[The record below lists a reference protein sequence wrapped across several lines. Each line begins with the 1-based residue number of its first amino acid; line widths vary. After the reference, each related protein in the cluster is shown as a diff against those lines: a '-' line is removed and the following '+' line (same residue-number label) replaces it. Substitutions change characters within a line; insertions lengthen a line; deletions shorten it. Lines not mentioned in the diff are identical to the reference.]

1 MDKNSKIWVFVIL
14 SILYYSSCVY
24 SIKIPSQ
31 YERLDLVVVSGYVGE
46 SFDFTE
52 ARKYNL
58 FPKVKDFV
66 EARLYKIEPGYFEL
80 EVITKSAKYNAVY
93 GEEQLPAILKD
104 YIENYNEISK
114 SDTNFKKRWNIMAF
128 DDQRLPITI
137 NEVEKI
143 AKDHIFYSNPCLMG
157 TTGAFV
163 GAMIGGCIAGAYYY
177 TPSCYGPTRE
187 FNYSAVLIGA
197 AIVGSIETL
206 RSLTT
211 GKAEDFREAIKAIN
225 NSRRLEKVKS

>member
-1 MDKNSKIWVFVIL
+1 MEKNLKVLGIL
-14 SILYYSSCVY
+14 VILYYSSCVY
-24 SIKIPSQ
+24 SIQIPRQ
-31 YERLDLVVVSGYVGE
+31 YERLDLVIVSDYIGE

-52 ARKYNL
+52 AKKYNL

-66 EARLYKIEPGYFEL
+66 EARLYKIEPGCFEL
-80 EVITKSAKYNAVY
+80 EVITKSAKYKAVY

-104 YIENYNEISK
+104 YIENYDEITK
-114 SDTNFKKRWNIMAF
+114 SDNSYKKKWNIMAF
-128 DDQRLPITI
+128 DDQKLPITY

-157 TTGAFV
+157 TTGAAC
-163 GAMIGGCIAGAYYY
+163 GGLIGGCIAGAYSIS
-177 TPSCYGPTRE
+177 PLYGPSRE
-187 FNYSAVLIGA
+187 FNYDIVLIGT
-197 AIVGSIETL
+197 AIGGSIQVL

-211 GKAEDFREAIKAIN
+211 GKEEDFREAIKAIN